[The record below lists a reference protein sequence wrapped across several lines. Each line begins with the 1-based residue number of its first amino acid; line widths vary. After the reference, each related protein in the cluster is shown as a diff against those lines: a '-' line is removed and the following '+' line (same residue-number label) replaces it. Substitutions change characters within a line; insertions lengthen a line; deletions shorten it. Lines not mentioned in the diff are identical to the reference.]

1 MSSLSNNI
9 SYKWW
14 WNSLEWASNRMCFFP
29 IIISMELTER
39 WCHEQSITLQISF
52 FRERKNYLWITS
64 FFSTRRRKIMT
75 SSSTFIS
82 SLCLVAIVLH
92 HSLHDSKR
100 AKKKVPLLWIRKW
113 KRNKSALEFSYG
125 GTLMKSICCVQKTHI
140 HRARAVELMT
150 SFFSLSFSIFAYL
163 FFLRV
168 HTAEDLFCS
177 HIISMSVYVF
187 VCKEIFLKFSSSLNT
202 PRGGGSLE
210 SQIYYQ
216 NSFVLRAWVSRKVD
230 VNVTLIRTNR
240 LIFFLFVYRANLHL
254 LLLLY
259 KM

>member
-1 MSSLSNNI
+1 
-9 SYKWW
+9 
-14 WNSLEWASNRMCFFP
+14 MCFFP

-82 SLCLVAIVLH
+82 YFSSLSASLLLFCII
-92 HSLHDSKR
+92 HSMTQKER
-100 AKKKVPLLWIRKW
+100 KKKFHFCGLESEKETKVLWNSAMAALSW
-113 KRNKSALEFSYG
+113 KAYAVCK
-125 GTLMKSICCVQKTHI
+125 KTHI
-140 HRARAVELMT
+140 HRARAVKLMT

>member
-125 GTLMKSICCVQKTHI
+125 GTLMKSICCVQKNSHSPCTSRQANDVIFLSLILYFRVFIFSSCTHSWRFI
-140 HRARAVELMT
+140 L
-150 SFFSLSFSIFAYL
+150 LSHHINASVCFCLQRNL
-163 FFLRV
+163 F
-168 HTAEDLFCS
+168 E
-177 HIISMSVYVF
+177 VF
-187 VCKEIFLKFSSSLNT
+187 VIIKYATRRRLSWKSNLLSKF
-202 PRGGGSLE
+202 
-210 SQIYYQ
+210 
-216 NSFVLRAWVSRKVD
+216 
-230 VNVTLIRTNR
+230 IR
-240 LIFFLFVYRANLHL
+240 FAC
-254 LLLLY
+254 
-259 KM
+259 MS

>member
-125 GTLMKSICCVQKTHI
+125 GTLMKSICCVQKNSHSPCTSRRANDVIFLSLILYFRVFIFSSCTHSWRFI
-140 HRARAVELMT
+140 L
-150 SFFSLSFSIFAYL
+150 LSHHINECVCFCLQRNL
-163 FFLRV
+163 F
-168 HTAEDLFCS
+168 E
-177 HIISMSVYVF
+177 VF
-187 VCKEIFLKFSSSLNT
+187 VIIKYATRRRLSWKSNLLSKF
-202 PRGGGSLE
+202 
-210 SQIYYQ
+210 
-216 NSFVLRAWVSRKVD
+216 
-230 VNVTLIRTNR
+230 IR
-240 LIFFLFVYRANLHL
+240 FAC
-254 LLLLY
+254 
-259 KM
+259 MS